1 MIWDDDTRALFAER
15 AGIMEFDGGLPR
27 AEAERRAREIVE
39 HIVEQEPEQPQLD
52 LGHQE
57 FRRRRRELWNDY

>member
-1 MIWDDDTRALFAER
+1 MTWDEHARILFTER

-27 AEAERRAREIVE
+27 AEAELRAREIIE
-39 HIVEQEPEQPQLD
+39 RDATEQPELD

-57 FRRRRRELWNDY
+57 FRRRMRGIWSDY